1 MHFAMKRNFKIVSL
15 LTIFTIVLNVF
26 SVLVLLKPVAAMTN
40 MKDTMSRLQSSADAP
55 VLSSHAFSLG
65 LTATPVEGDTVVI
78 SLPGDFDCTGLV
90 TGDVSNLAANWSI
103 TTADAGTC
111 TITLTAGVG
120 PAQPVTATIADTHMV
135 NPDTPGQYDV
145 TYDFADGTETGLGSV
160 YIVDSDQVMVNGYIN
175 TSIMFDLDVGTSM
188 GDWPNESVLPSVT
201 PTTAP
206 TISSQM
212 LTECAYDAC
221 QLFAGG
227 GTGGNYTVDL
237 GNLTIGAVNASG
249 VSVTH
254 STGDGM
260 INYIGF
266 DLSTNAYNGFT
277 VTYVSQNGALH
288 GDHYNIPSVG
298 DDGTPI
304 NAGTSAYGLS
314 MPTDPSY
321 VNYAGTSTPTNAC
334 GSDYCTMTTDVH
346 TLFSGD
352 GAIESARGT
361 VMIGAAIDGTVPAG
375 TYTDTLTFIATG
387 TF

>member
-26 SVLVLLKPVAAMTN
+26 SVLVLLKPAAAMDHVS
-40 MKDTMSRLQSSADAP
+40 DTMSRMSASADP
-55 VLSSHAFSLG
+55 VTHVVTWA
-65 LTATPVEGDTVVI
+65 AADGDMVI
-78 SLPGDFDCTGLV
+78 TFPGDFGGTAATATTDCSATDTLVITCTAGTTVTVTGL
-90 TGDVSNLAANWSI
+90 TN
-103 TTADAGTC
+103 
-111 TITLTAGVG
+111 
-120 PAQPVTATIADTHMV
+120 PVD
-135 NPDTPGQYDV
+135 PGQYDI
-145 TYDFADGTETGLGSV
+145 TFADNSTTGLASV
-160 YIVDSDQVMVNGYIN
+160 YIVDSDTVNVNGYIN
-175 TSIMFDLDVGTSM
+175 TSIMFDLDVGTGM

-206 TISSQM
+206 TVSSQM
-212 LTECAYDAC
+212 LTECAYDGC
-221 QLFAGG
+221 QLFEGG

-254 STGDGM
+254 QTGDGM

-288 GDHYNIPSVG
+288 GAHYDIPSVG
-298 DDGTPI
+298 GDGTPL
-304 NAGTSAYGLS
+304 NAGTSGYGLS